1 MAGPSNEQMLK
12 TMQGLPLSEL
22 ICDPLVSAAK
32 SQRKLAEVTLDFV
45 SSIGFETDPKTKK
58 VKTRTVDVE
67 TEVPIKGQTGF
78 AKRTIKM
85 PLLTMVKTPN
95 LAIDD
100 VKIHFDMEI
109 KSHTEDKTGSEPQD
123 HSESETHA
131 EGTVSGHF
139 WGVGFSATA
148 GHSSGSSHTGTVTSS
163 QTRETD
169 FSARYSVDVSA
180 KALPAEEGLARFT
193 QMLATS
199 MEPIDTQAT
208 A

>member
-1 MAGPSNEQMLK
+1 MAEPSNKQLLS

-22 ICDPLVSAAK
+22 IGDPLVSAAK
-32 SQRKLAEVTLDFV
+32 AQKKLCDVTLSFLDEVAFTKDEKTGKV
-45 SSIGFETDPKTKK
+45 S
-58 VKTRTVDVE
+58 TRCIEVE

-85 PLLTMVKTPN
+85 PLITMVKTPN
-95 LAIDD
+95 LAVDD
-100 VKIHFDMEI
+100 IKVHFDMEI
-109 KSHTEDKTGSEPQD
+109 KSHTENTTGSETVD
-123 HSESETHA
+123 KSESESHA
-131 EGTVSGHF
+131 SATVSGSF
-139 WGVGFSATA
+139 WGIGLSATA
-148 GHSSGSSHTGTVTSS
+148 GGSKGSSHTGTVTSK

-180 KALPAEEGLARFT
+180 KSLPAEEGLARFT